1 MLLADSFHTFR
12 CFSKRPAAIAR
23 TGVSALRALVN
34 GERAAVAARPDPLAV
49 NCALMTPRAHRR
61 VRVSE

>member
-1 MLLADSFHTFR
+1 MLLADSFLTFR

-23 TGVSALRALVN
+23 TGVSALRALVH
-34 GERAAVAARPDPLAV
+34 GGRDAFALRPIRSEA